1 MFFLPIYDINKENV
15 KTGDVFKFTFTVKHK
30 VFGLCETILAWLI
43 DRQDK
48 FAVESVEW
56 NDQGELEI
64 MAKVAE
70 SGNPLP
76 FIAVFGIIIAGAGTL
91 LLIFGLTLTKVEKVM
106 SLTSTSVMALAGSA
120 IAIKLLFFK

>member
-15 KTGDVFKFTFTVKHK
+15 KTGDVYKFTFTVKHK

-48 FAVESVEW
+48 FAVENVEW
-56 NDQGELEI
+56 NETGQLEI
-64 MAKVAE
+64 IAKVTEA
-70 SGNPLP
+70 SPLA
-76 FIAVFGIIIAGAGTL
+76 FLAVFGIIVVGTGAL
-91 LLIFGLTLTKVEKVM
+91 MLVFGLTLTKVEKVM